1 MKKALKRIL
10 IQAAVVLLVYAVL
23 LRMLAGT
30 NIVAGIFCP
39 GDHLPHHYP
48 ILIGLFVL
56 CRLYIVLLPGF
67 ILSRIGMA
75 WMKARDGR

>member
-1 MKKALKRIL
+1 MKRALKRIL
-10 IQAAVVLLVYAVL
+10 IQAVIVLLLYAVL
-23 LRMLAGT
+23 LRTLAGT

-39 GDHLPHHYP
+39 GNHLPHHYP

-67 ILSRIGMA
+67 TLSRIGKA
-75 WMKARDGR
+75 WLNERNRN

>member
-1 MKKALKRIL
+1 MKRALKRIL
-10 IQAAVVLLVYAVL
+10 IQAVSVLLFYAVL
-23 LRMLAGT
+23 LRTLAGT

-67 ILSRIGMA
+67 ILSRIGKA
-75 WMKARDGR
+75 WLNERNRN